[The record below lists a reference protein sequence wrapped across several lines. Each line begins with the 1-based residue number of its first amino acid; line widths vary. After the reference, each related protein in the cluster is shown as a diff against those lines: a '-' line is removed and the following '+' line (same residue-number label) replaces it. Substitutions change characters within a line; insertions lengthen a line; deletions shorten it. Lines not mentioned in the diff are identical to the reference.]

1 LAAPTRA
8 TPRMTWR
15 AVARS
20 ATMEM
25 RCMMPAFARD
35 RPPSS
40 FLNFMNKFLL
50 DLGYCYLSAS
60 LLRPDGVKH
69 NMHNI

>member
-1 LAAPTRA
+1 
-8 TPRMTWR
+8 MTWR

-25 RCMMPAFARD
+25 RCMMPAFDRD

-40 FLNFMNKFLL
+40 LLNLETYFEKST
-50 DLGYCYLSAS
+50 DLTFGCDPHSM
-60 LLRPDGVKH
+60 KQ
-69 NMHNI
+69 

>member
-1 LAAPTRA
+1 
-8 TPRMTWR
+8 MTCR

-35 RPPSS
+35 CPPSS
-40 FLNFMNKFLL
+40 LSEILLMN
-50 DLGYCYLSAS
+50 SSSS
-60 LLRPDGVKH
+60 LLKLYW
-69 NMHNI
+69 